1 MIIVMKKPKQQCVF
15 SDWGDSNS
23 QTWDDRDLWA
33 PGDSNT
39 KSFQNPQLY
48 RKIVG
53 MCPIIGATID
63 SMDMLEC
70 SSTFWQWNIAAR
82 IAHGNIYCNSI
93 KCHGPYRLQEA
104 LSDFLDNPKCD
115 AIISLS
121 IRNHELDHFGR
132 YTGQFHTKV
141 PGVLINPP
149 HRNGRKI
156 RLVSSCL
163 SANSEATKEAKLVAL
178 ATLLGVAVSSLVES
192 WFSVLRGWWQPP
204 ARWPW
209 GLNFPEMMGNSD
221 CRTSPSSYWKHDYHD
236 FKPKNISDNF
246 EK

>member
-15 SDWGDSNS
+15 SVTEEPAIAKLGMMVICEPLVIPIRNHFR
-23 QTWDDRDLWA
+23 TPNCIGKLW
-33 PGDSNT
+33 
-39 KSFQNPQLY
+39 
-48 RKIVG
+48 G

-82 IAHGNIYCNSI
+82 IPHGNIYCNSI
-93 KCHGPYRLQEA
+93 QCHDGPQRLQEG
-104 LSDFLDNPKCD
+104 LSDFLD
-115 AIISLS
+115 
-121 IRNHELDHFGR
+121 
-132 YTGQFHTKV
+132 KV
-141 PGVLINPP
+141 PGVLTNRP

-156 RLVSSCL
+156 RRVSSCL

-209 GLNFPEMMGNSD
+209 GLKFPEMMGNNNY
-221 CRTSPSSYWKHDYHD
+221 RTSPSSYWKHD
-236 FKPKNISDNF
+236 
-246 EK
+246 